1 MQNIMVYV
9 TDKTSSTW
17 DEKRTSKQLKRC
29 RERSSL
35 TSPGKIR
42 FFRQVQT
49 WIEYDRLCS
58 LVPGKKCN
66 NQSHLRVVSNVLC

>member
-9 TDKTSSTW
+9 TDETSSNW

-35 TSPGKIR
+35 TSPGNIR

-58 LVPGKKCN
+58 LVPENKCDT
-66 NQSHLRVVSNVLC
+66 QSHLRVVSNVPC